1 MFELVRANKRR
12 SVVLMLVMLALMLA
26 VGYAIGFAVYPAVDN
41 QVVALDQARALRLT
55 FTPGGL
61 IGMAVALGVWAVQAL
76 AAYTAGAQML
86 MAASGAK
93 KLSKADS
100 PQLFNVVEEMSI
112 AAMLPKPPEIYLIED
127 MGLNAFAAGRDPE
140 HASVAVTAGLL
151 ARLNRDQLQGVIA
164 HEISHIVHRDVL
176 YMTMMGVMAG
186 TIIMLTDL
194 FYRMTARGLRM
205 SGTRRYRSSKSQ
217 GGGAYLLVLFLVAL
231 VLMIVAPLLAQLI
244 YFACSRRR
252 EYLADAGAAVLTRY
266 PEGLASALEEIS
278 GNAGLETKN
287 RVTAPMYIINPLTPE
302 GASLSSLTSTHP
314 PVEKRIAVLR
324 GMAGGVSYKT
334 YADAW
339 GRLEGGGA
347 RMPATLLAEPGA
359 APAARPAARP
369 ASGADHIPLPAAAA
383 AVFQQPRPAAEPDT
397 PQIRVARARD
407 AGDLVRRMNNFLFIT
422 CPCGAKLKIPPEY
435 AHPRVRCP
443 RCHAVHSVASARAG
457 MASRG
462 ST

>member
-1 MFELVRANKRR
+1 MFELIRANKRR
-12 SVVLMLVMLALMLA
+12 SVVLLLVMLALMLA
-26 VGYAIGFAVYPAVDN
+26 VGYAIGFAVYPAVDD
-41 QVVALDQARALRLT
+41 QVVALDGTRALRLT

-61 IGMAVALGVWAVQAL
+61 IGMAVALLVWGVQAL
-76 AAYTAGAQML
+76 TAYTAGAQML

-93 KLSKADS
+93 KLAKADS

-194 FYRMTARGLRM
+194 FYRMTAHGMRM

-217 GGGAYLLVLFLVAL
+217 GGAHLLILFLVAL

-278 GNAGLETKN
+278 GNAALESKN

-302 GASLSSLTSTHP
+302 GAALSSFTSTHP

-334 YADAW
+334 YSDAW
-339 GRLEGGGA
+339 GRLDGGGA
-347 RMPATLLAEPGA
+347 KMPAAMFADSGA
-359 APAARPAARP
+359 APVARPAARP
-369 ASGADHIPLPAAAA
+369 ESGADRIPLPAAAV
-383 AVFQQPRPAAEPDT
+383 AVFQQARPAAAPDT
-397 PQIRVARARD
+397 PQVRVARARD
-407 AGDLVRRMNNFLFIT
+407 AGDLVRRMNQFLFIA

-457 MASRG
+457 QVPAE
-462 ST
+462 

>member
-1 MFELVRANKRR
+1 MFELIRANKRR
-12 SVVLMLVMLALMLA
+12 SVVLLLVMLALMLA
-26 VGYAIGFAVYPAVDN
+26 VGYAIGFAVYPAVDD
-41 QVVALDQARALRLT
+41 QVVALDGTRALRLT

-61 IGMAVALGVWAVQAL
+61 IGMAVALGVWGVQAL
-76 AAYTAGAQML
+76 TAYTAGAQML

-127 MGLNAFAAGRDPE
+127 MGLNAFAAGRDPQ

-194 FYRMTARGLRM
+194 FYRMTAHSLRM

-217 GGGAYLLVLFLVAL
+217 GGGAYLLVLFLVSL

-278 GNAGLETKN
+278 GNAALESKN

-302 GASLSSLTSTHP
+302 GAAFSSLTSTHP

-339 GRLEGGGA
+339 GRLDSGGA
-347 RMPATLLAEPGA
+347 KMPASLLAASGA

-369 ASGADHIPLPAAAA
+369 ASGADRIPLPAAAA
-383 AVFQQPRPAAEPDT
+383 AVFQQPRPAAAPDT
-397 PQIRVARARD
+397 PEIRVARARD
-407 AGDLVRRMNNFLFIT
+407 AGDLVRRMNHFLFIT

-457 MASRG
+457 QVRAE
-462 ST
+462 

>member
-1 MFELVRANKRR
+1 MFELIRANKRR
-12 SVVLMLVMLALMLA
+12 SVVLLLVMLALMLA
-26 VGYAIGFAVYPAVDN
+26 VGYAIGFAVYPAVDD
-41 QVVALDQARALRLT
+41 QVVALDGARALRLT

-61 IGMAVALGVWAVQAL
+61 IGMAVALLVWGVQAL
-76 AAYTAGAQML
+76 TAYTAGAQML

-93 KLSKADS
+93 KLAKADS

-112 AAMLPKPPEIYLIED
+112 AAMLPRPPEIYLIED

-194 FYRMTARGLRM
+194 FYRMTAHSLRM

-217 GGGAYLLVLFLVAL
+217 GGGAYLLILFLVSL

-278 GNAGLETKN
+278 GNAALESNN
-287 RVTAPMYIINPLTPE
+287 RVTAPMYIINPLTTE

-334 YADAW
+334 YSDAW

-347 RMPATLLAEPGA
+347 RMPAAMLAESGA
-359 APAARPAARP
+359 VPMARPAA
-369 ASGADHIPLPAAAA
+369 GADRIPLPAAAA
-383 AVFQQPRPAAEPDT
+383 AVFQQARPAAEPDT
-397 PQIRVARARD
+397 PEIRVARARD
-407 AGDLVRRMNNFLFIT
+407 AGDLVRRMNQFLFIA

-457 MASRG
+457 QVPAE
-462 ST
+462 

>member
-1 MFELVRANKRR
+1 MFELIRANKRR
-12 SVVLMLVMLALMLA
+12 SVVLLLVMLALMLA
-26 VGYAIGFAVYPAVDN
+26 VGYAIGFAVYPAVDD
-41 QVVALDQARALRLT
+41 QVVALDGTRALRLT

-61 IGMAVALGVWAVQAL
+61 IGMAVALGVWGVQAL
-76 AAYTAGAQML
+76 TAYTAGAQML

-127 MGLNAFAAGRDPE
+127 MGLNAFAAGRDPQ

-164 HEISHIVHRDVL
+164 HEISDIGHRDVL

-194 FYRMTARGLRM
+194 FYRMTAHSLRM

-217 GGGAYLLVLFLVAL
+217 GGGAYLLVLFLVSL

-278 GNAGLETKN
+278 GNAALESKN

-302 GASLSSLTSTHP
+302 GAAFSSLTSTHP

-339 GRLEGGGA
+339 GRLDSGGA
-347 RMPATLLAEPGA
+347 KMPASLLAASGA

-369 ASGADHIPLPAAAA
+369 ASGADRIPLPAAAA
-383 AVFQQPRPAAEPDT
+383 AVFQQPRPAAAPDT
-397 PQIRVARARD
+397 PEIRVARARD
-407 AGDLVRRMNNFLFIT
+407 AGDLVRRMNHFLFIT

-457 MASRG
+457 QVRAE
-462 ST
+462 